1 MTSDHTQSILVVED
15 QSDISELIKLQLE
28 ISQYKVSCAKNL
40 AEANS
45 LLEKNSFDL
54 CLIDRMLP
62 DGLGIDLCKSLRNN
76 PNTSLMP
83 VIFIT
88 ALSEPENIVEGLDAG
103 ANDYITKPF
112 DLSILLA
119 RVRAQLRTNKQK
131 SNKHLIEIHNIQI
144 DDTKKRVY
152 IGKELINL
160 TLTEYNILKFLT
172 SEAGAVHTR
181 RTLISKILGDD
192 IFVTDRIIDT
202 HIVGLRKKIKDEAK
216 WIETIRG
223 VGYRFK
229 EDE

>member
-83 VIFIT
+83 LIFIT

-131 SNKHLIEIHNIQI
+131 SNRHLIEIHNIQI